1 MIDLNLSIS
10 IISLKVEGL
19 NTPVK
24 RQKLSDWI
32 NQQSPTICDLQETYL
47 KNEDTHSLKVKGWK
61 KIRNANTN
69 QRKAKG
75 LH

>member
-1 MIDLNLSIS
+1 M
-10 IISLKVEGL
+10 
-19 NTPVK
+19 
-24 RQKLSDWI
+24 
-32 NQQSPTICDLQETYL
+32 CDLQETYL